1 MRLCADC
8 IKLGGLVHTNSRD
21 MQVILRL
28 ALVSKTVCTTVCV
41 TLQLHTEHVAS
52 YKQKEMCFQKKR
64 GYSIII
70 SADL

>member
-1 MRLCADC
+1 
-8 IKLGGLVHTNSRD
+8 

-28 ALVSKTVCTTVCV
+28 ALVSKALYNSL